1 MNLRRIIKKLAGKG
15 KPAPVASPYFRDDV
29 FTNKKPQYKK
39 YDIGEYT
46 YGFPKIFDFDDY
58 DDIATKP
65 TKLKIGK
72 FCSIG
77 SDVKII
83 LGSEHRTDWVT
94 TYPFNAIFN
103 KHRHIQGHPYTKG
116 DIVIGNDVWIAT
128 NVTILSG
135 VTIGNGAVIGANSL
149 VTKNVAAYS
158 MVAGVPAK
166 HIKYRF
172 AADIIEQ
179 LEQIKWWDLPIA
191 EIEEHVV
198 LLQSTDIT
206 GFIEKI
212 RQAQ

>member
-1 MNLRRIIKKLAGKG
+1 MNLKRVLKKLAGKQ
-15 KPAPVASPYFRDDV
+15 KPKLEPSPYFREDV

-39 YDIGEYT
+39 YDIGDYT

-103 KHRHIQGHPYTKG
+103 KHRHIKGHPHTKG
-116 DIVIGNDVWIAT
+116 DIIIGNDVWIAT

-135 VTIGNGAVIGANSL
+135 VTIGDGAVIGANSL
-149 VTKNVAAYS
+149 VTRSVAPYS
-158 MVAGVPAK
+158 VTTGVPAK

-172 AADIIEQ
+172 TADIIER
-179 LEQIKWWDLPIA
+179 LEKIKWWDLPFDQ
-191 EIEEHVV
+191 IEENIA
-198 LLQSTDIT
+198 LLQSTNIT
-206 GFIEKI
+206 AFIEKMGYT
-212 RQAQ
+212 